1 MERFCKKVNVI
12 GMLEML
18 IWLDKKACVGDAT
31 NATTV
36 LKWPGQSWELLNN
49 GTEINLGKKA
59 SRPKVNIS

>member
-31 NATTV
+31 NVMTV
-36 LKWPGQSWELLNN
+36 IKCPA
-49 GTEINLGKKA
+49 KF
-59 SRPKVNIS
+59 